1 MSKTEMFIGIFF
13 VGLVLALSLHTVKAC
28 SNVQSNVV
36 RILQR

>member
-1 MSKTEMFIGIFF
+1 MSKIEILIGMIF

-28 SNVQSNVV
+28 SSVQNNVV